1 VLNFKKLKE
10 NGLDL
15 WKNIGVNE
23 IVLLK
28 EGYVIRLGSTEFEV
42 KKVCRS
48 FADLEE
54 WEENLKTSSDVDPRE
69 KSFQMMSS
77 RKLQGSKLTNGGLMF
92 QSRNIMNGQSMMS
105 SFGFDQ

>member
-1 VLNFKKLKE
+1 MLNFKKLKE

-48 FADLEE
+48 FADLE
-54 WEENLKTSSDVDPRE
+54 
-69 KSFQMMSS
+69 
-77 RKLQGSKLTNGGLMF
+77 
-92 QSRNIMNGQSMMS
+92 
-105 SFGFDQ
+105 